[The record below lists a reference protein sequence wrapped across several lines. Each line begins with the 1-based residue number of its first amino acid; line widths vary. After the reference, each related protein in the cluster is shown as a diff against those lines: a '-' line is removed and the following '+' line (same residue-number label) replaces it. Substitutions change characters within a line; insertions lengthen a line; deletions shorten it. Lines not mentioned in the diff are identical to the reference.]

1 MNSTTSALTRL
12 TTRLNFL
19 KERRSQIANELQ
31 NMDKGRGSDLKLE
44 KGRGSEIYSVQN
56 LEKGKGVECLGE
68 EEGKPLQNSEKSTTS
83 DGQSL
88 QDLDGG
94 QYSEDQH
101 LRSLERGKSDG
112 HVSYNAGRGKPLVA
126 PRINSR

>member
-19 KERRSQIANELQ
+19 KERRSQIANEIQ
-31 NMDKGRGSDLKLE
+31 NMDKGRGPD
-44 KGRGSEIYSVQN
+44 QN
-56 LEKGKGVECLGE
+56 LEKSQGSEIPSFQKLEKDKELGK
-68 EEGKPLQNSEKSTTS
+68 EGKPLQNSKKSTAS
-83 DGQSL
+83 DVQSL

-94 QYSEDQH
+94 RYSEGVPPQ
-101 LRSLERGKSDG
+101 SLQSEK
-112 HVSYNAGRGKPLVA
+112 SYNAGKGQPLVP

>member
-56 LEKGKGVECLGE
+56 LEKGKGLECLGE
-68 EEGKPLQNSEKSTTS
+68 EEGKPLQNSEKST
-83 DGQSL
+83 
-88 QDLDGG
+88 LDGG
-94 QYSEDQH
+94 QYSEDEH